1 MPHIP
6 GHERGAMGAGLVNRA
21 ADAAVRVLPNQQP
34 LGNAGLPNV
43 AAAADAAAGLPPIVP
58 AAPPGGGRAERF
70 PWLDRLIGIDDLRIG
85 EVPSAELELNLAQR
99 YGEGGSIDR
108 RLEGLDV
115 NIAGLREIGTTE
127 GEIAAREV
135 ALQRLRGGGLGAGAL
150 RGQLAAAQ
158 EAALRQQS
166 EQFAQRGLGG
176 GVPAVAMMRAQQGGA
191 IQAAGTEAAFR
202 ENLQRS
208 ALQDINAMNQE
219 IGNRRLAA
227 QDLLQ
232 NYLGSWELPP
242 VDLSGIAIRP
252 EDAGLQ
258 VGGPLEYQGARMQG
272 DDQQV
277 AGQPAQPNWA
287 DLAREDQG
295 RPAPDMVDGVVADE
309 NHPFIGCRRR
319 RMGANLYWDCP
330 EGQANAGVHE
340 IG

>member
-1 MPHIP
+1 MPHIQ
-6 GHERGAMGAGLVNRA
+6 GHERGELVNRA

-43 AAAADAAAGLPPIVP
+43 AAPADAADGRPPILPVD
-58 AAPPGGGRAERF
+58 PPGGGRGERF
-70 PWLDRLIGIDDLRIG
+70 EWLERLFGIDDLRIG
-85 EVPSAELELNLAQR
+85 EVPMAELNLNLAER
-99 YGEGGSIDR
+99 YGPGGSRER
-108 RLEGLDV
+108 REEGLGVLQDALN
-115 NIAGLREIGTTE
+115 NIGSSE
-127 GEIAAREV
+127 GEIAAKEV

-150 RGQLAAAQ
+150 RGQLAASQ
-158 EAALRQQS
+158 EAALRQQA

-176 GVPAVAMMRAQQGGA
+176 GVPGVAMMRAQQGGA

-208 ALQDINAMNQE
+208 ALQDINAM
-219 IGNRRLAA
+219 
-227 QDLLQ
+227 
-232 NYLGSWELPP
+232 
-242 VDLSGIAIRP
+242 
-252 EDAGLQ
+252 
-258 VGGPLEYQGARMQG
+258 EYQGPRMQG

-295 RPAPDMVDGVVADE
+295 RVAPDMVDGRVADE

-319 RMGANLYWDCP
+319 RQGGILFWDCP

-340 IG
+340 IGLG